1 MVCSQRVF
9 YSKNRSTSYI
19 VIIQNYLFSEIGVNR
34 VCISHAIENPDSGR
48 VAQKCGM
55 TYEGT
60 KREYFK
66 TSTGKFVDIVD
77 YAILKSEWEI
87 NK

>member
-1 MVCSQRVF
+1 
-9 YSKNRSTSYI
+9 
-19 VIIQNYLFSEIGVNR
+19 
-34 VCISHAIENPDSGR
+34 
-48 VAQKCGM
+48 M

-66 TSTGKFVDIVD
+66 TSTGKFVDIAD
-77 YAILKSEWEI
+77 YGILRSEWKI